1 MEILLRKTLEATHS
15 AEPPLAWDPEWPHGR
30 GCVTNLFMNPAL
42 QSKQEINLYAFEQL
56 YILELVIEL
65 VLL

>member
-15 AEPPLAWDPEWPHGR
+15 AEPPSAWDPEWPHGR
-30 GCVTNLFMNPAL
+30 GSVTNLFMHSAL
-42 QSKQEINLYAFEQL
+42 QSKQEMNLYVFEPL